1 MKEMIGKD
9 LVIVAGPSASGK
21 SHLIRQLTTKRKNK
35 FRDKVYR
42 QLGINPQEPRSHISI
57 GALTKLD
64 SKPGHSRKL
73 IKELIFIHF
82 DITSRHQS
90 DKQHLLKSIANSC
103 RSIKV
108 VTLKT
113 PFDVWHQR
121 MRQRIDGNPTKNP
134 SNIADEIYRLSRFS
148 RYFAKW
154 RYESIY
160 KKWEKLIK
168 NIDLNGQLI
177 VKNEELPF
185 KPRKK
190 EDYRLD
196 QDHIKR

>member
-1 MKEMIGKD
+1 MAVDQMEEMIGKD

-21 SHLIRQLTTKRKNK
+21 SHLIRQLTSKRKNK

-90 DKQHLLKSIANSC
+90 DKQHLLKSIANNC

-121 MRQRIDGNPTKNP
+121 MRQRIDVNPTKNP

-177 VKNEELPF
+177 VKNEEMPF

-190 EDYRLD
+190 KTID
-196 QDHIKR
+196 

>member
-103 RSIKV
+103 KSIKV

-121 MRQRIDGNPTKNP
+121 MRQRIDVNPTKNP

-148 RYFAKW
+148 RYFARW

-168 NIDLNGQLI
+168 NINLDGQLI
-177 VKNEELPF
+177 VKNEEMPF

-190 EDYRLD
+190 KTID
-196 QDHIKR
+196 

>member
-1 MKEMIGKD
+1 MEEMIGKD

-21 SHLIRQLTTKRKNK
+21 SHLIRQLTSKRKNK

-42 QLGINPQEPRSHISI
+42 QLGINPQEPRSHIGI

-121 MRQRIDGNPTKNP
+121 MRQRIDINPTKNP

-168 NIDLNGQLI
+168 NIDLDGKLI
-177 VKNEELPF
+177 VQNEEMPF

-190 EDYRLD
+190 KTID
-196 QDHIKR
+196 

>member
-121 MRQRIDGNPTKNP
+121 MRQRIDVNPTKNP

-168 NIDLNGQLI
+168 NINLNGQLI
-177 VKNEELPF
+177 VKNEEMPF

-190 EDYRLD
+190 KTID
-196 QDHIKR
+196 

>member
-1 MKEMIGKD
+1 MAVDQMKEMIGKD

-21 SHLIRQLTTKRKNK
+21 SHLIRQLTSKRKNK

-121 MRQRIDGNPTKNP
+121 MRQRIDVNPTKNP

-168 NIDLNGQLI
+168 NIDLDGQLI
-177 VKNEELPF
+177 VKNEEMPF

-190 EDYRLD
+190 KTID
-196 QDHIKR
+196 

>member
-177 VKNEELPF
+177 VKNEEMPF

-190 EDYRLD
+190 KTID
-196 QDHIKR
+196 

>member
-1 MKEMIGKD
+1 MAVDQMKEMIGKD

-21 SHLIRQLTTKRKNK
+21 SHLIRQLTSKRKNK
-35 FRDKVYR
+35 FRDNVYR

-121 MRQRIDGNPTKNP
+121 MRQRIEVNPTKNP

-177 VKNEELPF
+177 VKNEEMPF

-190 EDYRLD
+190 KTID
-196 QDHIKR
+196 

>member
-1 MKEMIGKD
+1 MEEMIGKD

-42 QLGINPQEPRSHISI
+42 QLGINPQEGRSHISI

-121 MRQRIDGNPTKNP
+121 MRQRIEVNPTKNP

-177 VKNEELPF
+177 VKNEEMPF

-190 EDYRLD
+190 KTID
-196 QDHIKR
+196 

>member
-1 MKEMIGKD
+1 MEEMIGKD

-121 MRQRIDGNPTKNP
+121 MRQRIDINPTKNP
-134 SNIADEIYRLSRFS
+134 SNIADEIYRLSQFS

-168 NIDLNGQLI
+168 NIDLDGKLI
-177 VKNEELPF
+177 VQNEEMPF

-190 EDYRLD
+190 KTID
-196 QDHIKR
+196 

>member
-42 QLGINPQEPRSHISI
+42 QLGINPQEKSSHISI

-121 MRQRIDGNPTKNP
+121 MRQRIEVNPTKNP

-168 NIDLNGQLI
+168 NIDLDGKLI
-177 VKNEELPF
+177 VKNEEMPF

-190 EDYRLD
+190 KTID
-196 QDHIKR
+196 

>member
-113 PFDVWHQR
+113 PFDIWHQR
-121 MRQRIDGNPTKNP
+121 MRQRIDVNPTKNP

-160 KKWEKLIK
+160 KQWEKLIK
-168 NIDLNGQLI
+168 NIDLDGKLI
-177 VKNEELPF
+177 VQNEEMPF

-190 EDYRLD
+190 KTID
-196 QDHIKR
+196 

>member
-1 MKEMIGKD
+1 MEEMIGKD

-113 PFDVWHQR
+113 PFDIWHQR
-121 MRQRIDGNPTKNP
+121 MRQRIEVNPTKNP

-160 KKWEKLIK
+160 KKWDKLIK
-168 NIDLNGQLI
+168 NIDLDGQLI
-177 VKNEELPF
+177 VKNEEMPF

-190 EDYRLD
+190 KTID
-196 QDHIKR
+196 

>member
-21 SHLIRQLTTKRKNK
+21 SHLIRQLTSKRKNK

-121 MRQRIDGNPTKNP
+121 MRQRIDVNPTKNP

-160 KKWEKLIK
+160 KKWEKLIQ
-168 NIDLNGQLI
+168 NIDLDGKLI
-177 VKNEELPF
+177 VQNEEMPF

-190 EDYRLD
+190 KTID
-196 QDHIKR
+196 

>member
-1 MKEMIGKD
+1 MEEMIGKD

-21 SHLIRQLTTKRKNK
+21 SHLIRQLTSKRKNK

-121 MRQRIDGNPTKNP
+121 MRQRIDVNPTKNP

-168 NIDLNGQLI
+168 NIDLDGKLI
-177 VKNEELPF
+177 VQNEEMPF

-190 EDYRLD
+190 KTID
-196 QDHIKR
+196 

>member
-1 MKEMIGKD
+1 LAVDQMEEMIGKD

-21 SHLIRQLTTKRKNK
+21 SHLIRQLTSKRKNK

-121 MRQRIDGNPTKNP
+121 MRQRIDVNPTKNP

-177 VKNEELPF
+177 VKNEEMPF

-190 EDYRLD
+190 KTID
-196 QDHIKR
+196 

>member
-1 MKEMIGKD
+1 MKEMRGKD

-21 SHLIRQLTTKRKNK
+21 SHLIRQLTSKRKNK

-121 MRQRIDGNPTKNP
+121 MRQRIDVNPTKNP

-177 VKNEELPF
+177 VKNEEMPF

-190 EDYRLD
+190 KTID
-196 QDHIKR
+196 

>member
-1 MKEMIGKD
+1 MAVDQMEEMIGKD

-21 SHLIRQLTTKRKNK
+21 SHLIRQLTSKRKNK
-35 FRDKVYR
+35 FRDKVYH

-121 MRQRIDGNPTKNP
+121 MRQRIEVNSTKNP

-177 VKNEELPF
+177 VKNEEMPF

-190 EDYRLD
+190 KTID
-196 QDHIKR
+196 

>member
-121 MRQRIDGNPTKNP
+121 MRQRIDVNPTKNP

-168 NIDLNGQLI
+168 NIDLDGKLI
-177 VKNEELPF
+177 VKNEEMPY
-185 KPRKK
+185 KHRKK
-190 EDYRLD
+190 KTID
-196 QDHIKR
+196 

>member
-121 MRQRIDGNPTKNP
+121 MRQRIEVNPTKNP

-168 NIDLNGQLI
+168 NIDLDGKLI
-177 VKNEELPF
+177 VQNEEMPF

-190 EDYRLD
+190 KTID
-196 QDHIKR
+196 

>member
-21 SHLIRQLTTKRKNK
+21 SHLIRQLTSKRKNK

-121 MRQRIDGNPTKNP
+121 MRQRIDVNPTKNP

-177 VKNEELPF
+177 VKNEEMPF
-185 KPRKK
+185 KPKRKK
-190 EDYRLD
+190 TID
-196 QDHIKR
+196 

>member
-1 MKEMIGKD
+1 MEEMIGKD

-21 SHLIRQLTTKRKNK
+21 SHLIRQLTSKRKNK

-103 RSIKV
+103 KSIKV

-121 MRQRIDGNPTKNP
+121 MRQRIDVNPTKNP

-168 NIDLNGQLI
+168 NIDLDGQLI
-177 VKNEELPF
+177 VKNEEMPF

-190 EDYRLD
+190 KTID
-196 QDHIKR
+196 

>member
-21 SHLIRQLTTKRKNK
+21 SHLIRQLTSKRKNK

-121 MRQRIDGNPTKNP
+121 MRQRIEVNPTKNP

-168 NIDLNGQLI
+168 NIDLDGKLI
-177 VKNEELPF
+177 VQNEEMPF

-190 EDYRLD
+190 KTID
-196 QDHIKR
+196 

>member
-1 MKEMIGKD
+1 MAVDQMEEMIGKD

-121 MRQRIDGNPTKNP
+121 MRQRIDINPTKNP

-177 VKNEELPF
+177 VKNEEMPF

-190 EDYRLD
+190 KTID
-196 QDHIKR
+196 

>member
-1 MKEMIGKD
+1 MEEMIGKD

-21 SHLIRQLTTKRKNK
+21 SHLIRQLTSKRKNK

-121 MRQRIDGNPTKNP
+121 MRQRIEVNPTKNP

-168 NIDLNGQLI
+168 NIDLDGKLI
-177 VKNEELPF
+177 VQNEEMPF

-190 EDYRLD
+190 KTID
-196 QDHIKR
+196 

>member
-1 MKEMIGKD
+1 MEEMIGKD

-21 SHLIRQLTTKRKNK
+21 SHLIRQLTSKRKNK

-103 RSIKV
+103 RSSKV

-121 MRQRIDGNPTKNP
+121 MRQRIDVNPTKNP

-177 VKNEELPF
+177 VKNEEMPF

-190 EDYRLD
+190 KTID
-196 QDHIKR
+196 

>member
-121 MRQRIDGNPTKNP
+121 MRQRIDVNPTKNP

-177 VKNEELPF
+177 VKNEEMPF

-190 EDYRLD
+190 KAID
-196 QDHIKR
+196 

>member
-1 MKEMIGKD
+1 MVVDQMKEMIGKD

-35 FRDKVYR
+35 FRDKIYR
-42 QLGINPQEPRSHISI
+42 QLGINPKEPRSHISI

-73 IKELIFIHF
+73 IKDLIFIHF
-82 DITSRHQS
+82 DITSRHQN

-103 RSIKV
+103 KSIKV

-121 MRQRIDGNPTKNP
+121 MRQRIEINPTKNP
-134 SNIADEIYRLSRFS
+134 SNSADAIYRLSRFS
-148 RYFAKW
+148 RRLAKW

-160 KKWEKLIK
+160 KQWEKLIK
-168 NIDLNGQLI
+168 GIDIDNQI
-177 VKNEELPF
+177 VVKNEDMPV
-185 KPRKK
+185 KNRMSKAS
-190 EDYRLD
+190 
-196 QDHIKR
+196 

>member
-1 MKEMIGKD
+1 MEEMIGKD

-121 MRQRIDGNPTKNP
+121 MRQRIDINPTKNP

-160 KKWEKLIK
+160 KKWDKLIK
-168 NIDLNGQLI
+168 NIDLDGQLI
-177 VKNEELPF
+177 VKNEEMPF

-190 EDYRLD
+190 KTID
-196 QDHIKR
+196 

>member
-1 MKEMIGKD
+1 MAVDQMEEMIGKD

-21 SHLIRQLTTKRKNK
+21 SHLIRQLTSKRKNK

-121 MRQRIDGNPTKNP
+121 MRQRIDVNPTKNP

-168 NIDLNGQLI
+168 NIDLDGKLI
-177 VKNEELPF
+177 VQNEEMPF

-190 EDYRLD
+190 KTID
-196 QDHIKR
+196 

>member
-1 MKEMIGKD
+1 MAVDQMKEMIGKD

-21 SHLIRQLTTKRKNK
+21 SHLIRQLTSKRKNK

-121 MRQRIDGNPTKNP
+121 MRQRIDVNPTKNP

-177 VKNEELPF
+177 VKNEEMPF
-185 KPRKK
+185 KPKRKK
-190 EDYRLD
+190 TID
-196 QDHIKR
+196 

>member
-21 SHLIRQLTTKRKNK
+21 SHLIRQLTTKRKNR
-35 FRDKVYR
+35 FRDKINR
-42 QLGINPQEPRSHISI
+42 QLGINLQEPRSHISI

-73 IKELIFIHF
+73 IKDLIFIHF
-82 DITSRHQS
+82 DITSRHQN

-121 MRQRIDGNPTKNP
+121 MRQRIDINPTKNP
-134 SNIADEIYRLSRFS
+134 SNIADEIYKLARFS

-154 RYESIY
+154 RYESVY
-160 KKWEKLIK
+160 KKWDKLIK
-168 NIDLNGQLI
+168 NIDLDGQLI
-177 VKNEELPF
+177 VKNEEMPF

-190 EDYRLD
+190 KKVID
-196 QDHIKR
+196 

>member
-21 SHLIRQLTTKRKNK
+21 SHLIRQLTSKRKNK

-121 MRQRIDGNPTKNP
+121 MRQRIDINPTKNP

-148 RYFAKW
+148 RYLAKW

-160 KKWEKLIK
+160 KKWDKLIK
-168 NIDLNGQLI
+168 NIDLDGQLI
-177 VKNEELPF
+177 VKSEEMPF

-190 EDYRLD
+190 KNID
-196 QDHIKR
+196 

>member
-1 MKEMIGKD
+1 MEEMIGKD

-35 FRDKVYR
+35 FRDKVSR

-121 MRQRIDGNPTKNP
+121 MRQRIEVNPTKNP

-148 RYFAKW
+148 RYLAKW

-168 NIDLNGQLI
+168 NIDLDGKLI
-177 VKNEELPF
+177 VQNEEMPF

-190 EDYRLD
+190 KTID
-196 QDHIKR
+196 

>member
-1 MKEMIGKD
+1 MDQVKEMIGKD

-42 QLGINPQEPRSHISI
+42 QLGINPHEPRSHISI

-90 DKQHLLKSIANSC
+90 DKQHLLKSIAHSC

-121 MRQRIDGNPTKNP
+121 MRQRIDVNPTKNP
-134 SNIADEIYRLSRFS
+134 SNIADDIYRLSRFS
-148 RYFAKW
+148 RYFARW
-154 RYESIY
+154 RYESVY
-160 KKWEKLIK
+160 KEWEKLIQK
-168 NIDLNGQLI
+168 IDLDAQLI
-177 VKNEELPF
+177 VKNEEMPF

-190 EDYRLD
+190 KTID
-196 QDHIKR
+196 